1 MEKSHTQSLSPSINL
16 FTASILVVSLIVGSG
31 VFKKTAPMAAD
42 LMSPI
47 LVLLAWVVAGVITL
61 LGTLTVA
68 ELAGM
73 LADSGGPIKYLKVAY
88 GELWGWLYGWS
99 CFTVI
104 QSAAIASIAYVFA
117 ESLNAVWILPQISGS
132 WTEFSLF
139 GLIYPFQNLSIKLVS
154 IALIIGLT
162 YINILGVKEGSFISK
177 LVTITV
183 FVGISIVF
191 ISALASDV
199 GTIDNLNYNAA
210 AVVEKTGS
218 TFPFTAFFLAMLS
231 CFWAYEG
238 FMSLNFIGGEIVNP
252 NKNIPKALGTGI
264 LLVIT
269 IYIIANVAYLYAM
282 PIQDIAL
289 VASDERGIIGVEVV
303 KRIGGPI
310 AVVAVSVLI
319 MISTLGCTN
328 STILTAP
335 RLYYKMANEGLF
347 FKSLGKVHSKYKT
360 PHWTLI
366 VQACWAICL
375 VFSGSFDQL
384 TDMLIFSAFLF
395 YAGIAAAVIKL
406 RKTMPDVERPYKVI
420 FYPYV
425 PIVFIVFCLV
435 LIFITIK
442 EKPQEAFTGL
452 FLVFSGLPFYYY
464 WKTKKNTRKLTNEV

>member
-1 MEKSHTQSLSPSINL
+1 MEKSQSQGLTPSINL

-42 LMSPI
+42 LMSPV
-47 LVLLAWVVAGVITL
+47 LVLLAWVVAGIITL

-117 ESLNAVWILPQISGS
+117 ESLNAVWVLPEITGA
-132 WTEFSLF
+132 WTDFSLF
-139 GLIYPFQNLSIKLVS
+139 GFIYPFHNLSIKLVS
-154 IALIIGLT
+154 IALILGLT
-162 YINILGVKEGSFISK
+162 YVNILGVKEGSFISK

-183 FVGISIVF
+183 FIGISIVF
-191 ISALASDV
+191 VNSLASDA
-199 GTIDNLNYNAA
+199 GTIENLNYNAP
-210 AVVEKTGS
+210 AVIEKTGS
-218 TFPFTAFFLAMLS
+218 VFPFTAFFLAMLS

-238 FMSLNFIGGEIVNP
+238 FMSLNFIGGEVVNP
-252 NKNIPKALGTGI
+252 KKNIPKALGIGI
-264 LLVIT
+264 LLVIS

-282 PIQDIAL
+282 PIEDIAL
-289 VASDERGIIGVEVV
+289 VAADERGIIGVEVV
-303 KRIGGPI
+303 KRIGGPF
-310 AVVAVSVLI
+310 AVVAVSILI

-335 RLYYKMANEGLF
+335 RLYYKMAEDGLF
-347 FKSLGKVHSKYKT
+347 FKSLGKVQPKYKT

-366 VQACWAICL
+366 VQAIWASCL

-395 YAGIAAAVIKL
+395 NIGIAAAVIKL
-406 RKTMPDVERPYKVI
+406 RKTMPDAERPYKVI
-420 FYPYV
+420 LYPFV
-425 PIVFIVFCLV
+425 PIVFIVFCILLV
-435 LIFITIK
+435 LITIK
-442 EKPQEAFTGL
+442 EKPHEAFTGL
-452 FLVFSGLPFYYY
+452 FLVLSGLPFYYF
-464 WKTKKNTRKLTNEV
+464 WKSKKNNSTTANEV